1 MNKWNLLYKLTKIN
15 DNAVYESVI
24 VFQVSLNFKPV
35 RETLQKYDVRFILMK
50 KVRKMYPEEN
60 ISDNEDFRS
69 TILQAFQFEP
79 EKKKNVWWWKPWEKN

>member
-35 RETLQKYDVRFILMK
+35 RETLKKYDVRFI
-50 KVRKMYPEEN
+50 
-60 ISDNEDFRS
+60 F
-69 TILQAFQFEP
+69 
-79 EKKKNVWWWKPWEKN
+79 